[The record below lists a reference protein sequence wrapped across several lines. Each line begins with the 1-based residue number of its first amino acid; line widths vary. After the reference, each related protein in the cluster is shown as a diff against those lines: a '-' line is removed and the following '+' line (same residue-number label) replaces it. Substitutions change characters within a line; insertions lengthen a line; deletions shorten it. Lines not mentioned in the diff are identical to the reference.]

1 MNINQWYVCVCVFFV
16 PNLKI
21 KEMSVKD
28 IYLLSAASSLLSFRI
43 ALVQITRHQRI
54 AIVRAGKMKKMIL
67 CNLSNQKSK
76 LSVNLIF
83 LGPPGINLSLST
95 TWTSYWFTISS
106 HLITLKPHP
115 LPNEGL
121 GNCGLLSIQI
131 MLAVHTM
138 ITSASNDIG
147 DWWL

>member
-1 MNINQWYVCVCVFFV
+1 MCVCAFFV

-43 ALVQITRHQRI
+43 ALVQI
-54 AIVRAGKMKKMIL
+54 AIVRAGKMKKIIL

-95 TWTSYWFTISS
+95 T
-106 HLITLKPHP
+106 
-115 LPNEGL
+115 
-121 GNCGLLSIQI
+121 
-131 MLAVHTM
+131 
-138 ITSASNDIG
+138 
-147 DWWL
+147 

>member
-1 MNINQWYVCVCVFFV
+1 MCVCAFFV

-28 IYLLSAASSLLSFRI
+28 IYLLSAASSLLCFRI
-43 ALVQITRHQRI
+43 ALVQI
-54 AIVRAGKMKKMIL
+54 AIVRAGKMKKIIL

-95 TWTSYWFTISS
+95 T
-106 HLITLKPHP
+106 
-115 LPNEGL
+115 
-121 GNCGLLSIQI
+121 
-131 MLAVHTM
+131 
-138 ITSASNDIG
+138 
-147 DWWL
+147 

>member
-1 MNINQWYVCVCVFFV
+1 MCVCVCVFFV

-83 LGPPGINLSLST
+83 LSPPGINLSLST
-95 TWTSYWFTISS
+95 T
-106 HLITLKPHP
+106 
-115 LPNEGL
+115 
-121 GNCGLLSIQI
+121 
-131 MLAVHTM
+131 
-138 ITSASNDIG
+138 
-147 DWWL
+147 

>member
-1 MNINQWYVCVCVFFV
+1 
-16 PNLKI
+16 
-21 KEMSVKD
+21 
-28 IYLLSAASSLLSFRI
+28 
-43 ALVQITRHQRI
+43 
-54 AIVRAGKMKKMIL
+54 MIL

-83 LGPPGINLSLST
+83 LSPPGINLSLST

-121 GNCGLLSIQI
+121 GNCGLLSYKLCWRYTPWSLPHQMILVFDDIKDVTAGYQCEVEYTLLINFEDTMRFICQFILLHDVIQLCKI
-131 MLAVHTM
+131 
-138 ITSASNDIG
+138 I
-147 DWWL
+147 

>member
-1 MNINQWYVCVCVFFV
+1 MCVCVFFV

-83 LGPPGINLSLST
+83 LSTPGITLFLST

-147 DWWL
+147 VWWL

>member
-1 MNINQWYVCVCVFFV
+1 MCVCAFFV

-43 ALVQITRHQRI
+43 ALVQI
-54 AIVRAGKMKKMIL
+54 AIVRAGKMKKIIL

-95 TWTSYWFTISS
+95 TWTSYCFTISS

-115 LPNEGL
+115 LPNDGL

-131 MLAVHTM
+131 MLAVHTT
-138 ITSASNDIG
+138 ITPASNDIG

>member
-1 MNINQWYVCVCVFFV
+1 MCVCVFFV

-54 AIVRAGKMKKMIL
+54 AIVRAGKMKK
-67 CNLSNQKSK
+67 NDQKSK

-83 LGPPGINLSLST
+83 LSTPGITLSLST
-95 TWTSYWFTISS
+95 T
-106 HLITLKPHP
+106 
-115 LPNEGL
+115 
-121 GNCGLLSIQI
+121 
-131 MLAVHTM
+131 
-138 ITSASNDIG
+138 
-147 DWWL
+147 

>member
-1 MNINQWYVCVCVFFV
+1 MRVCAFFV

-43 ALVQITRHQRI
+43 ALVQI

-83 LGPPGINLSLST
+83 LSPPGINLSLST
-95 TWTSYWFTISS
+95 T
-106 HLITLKPHP
+106 
-115 LPNEGL
+115 
-121 GNCGLLSIQI
+121 
-131 MLAVHTM
+131 
-138 ITSASNDIG
+138 
-147 DWWL
+147 